1 MADDSTNPYQPDLDD
16 SWLGIVFLFMAIV
29 ILSTSVERFSVGLE
43 NPMVD
48 PFVQLNTKHS
58 SVDLSR

>member
-1 MADDSTNPYQPDLDD
+1 MTAR
-16 SWLGIVFLFMAIV
+16 LGIVFLFMAMV

-43 NPMVD
+43 NPVVD

-58 SVDLSR
+58 SVYLSR